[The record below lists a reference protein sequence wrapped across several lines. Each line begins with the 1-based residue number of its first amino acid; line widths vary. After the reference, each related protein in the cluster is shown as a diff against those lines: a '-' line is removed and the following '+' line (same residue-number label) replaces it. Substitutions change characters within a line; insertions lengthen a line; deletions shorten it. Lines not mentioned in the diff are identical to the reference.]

1 MKNFSKKKSWK
12 NSKRNWKKSKAFLP
26 LPILILFITILLSAC
41 GGQDARQGQEDFFI
55 PPTLAPQS
63 SPITRPTATEIATNT
78 PEVPCT
84 NGLSFIDDAT
94 VEDGTIFFAGE
105 EIDKRWLVEN
115 TGTCNWAAGYTIQMT
130 DGIPMG
136 AETTQALFPARSG
149 SEAELAI
156 IFTAPNS
163 PGTYR
168 SAWQAYDPEGNAFG
182 DPFFMEIQVQ
192 VPVETGG
199 DS

>member
-1 MKNFSKKKSWK
+1 MKK
-12 NSKRNWKKSKAFLP
+12 NWQKPRTSLP
-26 LPILILFITILLSAC
+26 LSSLIVLTTILLSAC
-41 GGQDARQGQEDFFI
+41 GGQDTRKGPEDIFI
-55 PPTLAPQS
+55 PPTLAPLS

-94 VEDGTIFFAGE
+94 VEDGTVFFAGE

-130 DGIPMG
+130 DGVPMG

-163 PGTYR
+163 PGSYR
-168 SAWQAYDPEGNAFG
+168 TAWQAHDPEDNPFG

-192 VPVETGG
+192 VPVDTGG

>member
-1 MKNFSKKKSWK
+1 MKNFLKRKSSKK
-12 NSKRNWKKSKAFLP
+12 NWLKPDPSFALSTLLLLTF
-26 LPILILFITILLSAC
+26 ILLSGC

-78 PEVPCT
+78 PEIPCT

-94 VEDGTIFFAGE
+94 VEDGTVFFAGE
-105 EIDKRWLVEN
+105 EIDKRWLVLN
-115 TGTCNWAAGYTIQMT
+115 SGTCNWGAGYTIQMT
-130 DGIPMG
+130 DGIPMS

-149 SEAELAI
+149 SETELAI
-156 IFTAPNS
+156 IFIAPNS
-163 PGTYR
+163 PGSYR

-192 VPVETGG
+192 VPVEPSE